1 MSFILAGTRR
11 ALPQRTL
18 PGYGLTRFSSLSP
31 PHTAAGLAMSK
42 ASFYIR
48 QDLKWISAYAFVC
61 CLLLKSEKNERNLQ
75 HINFAL
81 GSVL

>member
-31 PHTAAGLAMSK
+31 PHTAA
-42 ASFYIR
+42 SFYIR

-61 CLLLKSEKNERNLQ
+61 CLLLKCEKNETNLQ